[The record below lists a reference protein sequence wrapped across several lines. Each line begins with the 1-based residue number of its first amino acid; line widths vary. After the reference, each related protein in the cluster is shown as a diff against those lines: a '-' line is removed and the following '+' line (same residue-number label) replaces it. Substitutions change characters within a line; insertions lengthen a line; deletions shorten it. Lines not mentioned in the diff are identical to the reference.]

1 MQFQTICTSQCRD
14 ISQKPNFG
22 PNLGLNGPN
31 LSPKNF
37 VQPLF
42 DSYQLNTMPVYHNMQ
57 NQENLTIQTR
67 ENGVE
72 P

>member
-1 MQFQTICTSQCRD
+1 MQFQTNCASQCRD

-22 PNLGLNGPN
+22 PNLGLKGPN
-31 LSPKNF
+31 LGPKNF

-57 NQENLTIQTR
+57 NQENLMIQTR
-67 ENGVE
+67 ENDE
-72 P
+72 KP